1 MISIW
6 LLTVDKPEGVI
17 VALLTVDYF
26 SPSLMRTTTL
36 EVILPIDSIGD
47 AMATDSALVHDP
59 EHGWEQ
65 CPYPAGQSA
74 FKTLYLLH
82 GISGN
87 HGDWISESRIRSW
100 AEERHLAVVMPS
112 GYNAFYLDNPDSH
125 NYYGRFV
132 GKELVAVT
140 RRMFPL
146 SHRREDTFIGGISM
160 GAYGA
165 MRNGLKY
172 CETFGNIISLST
184 AMAIDN
190 LEYLVSDNLFFLR
203 RSFLESNFGDLH
215 KVANSDK
222 DPVRLAADLVYCDRP
237 RPRLY
242 VACGNQ
248 DPLLEANRIMVDR
261 IRGIGLDVTYS
272 EDQGGHDW
280 NYWNEA
286 LPRALDW
293 LPKD

>member
-1 MISIW
+1 M
-6 LLTVDKPEGVI
+6 
-17 VALLTVDYF
+17 
-26 SPSLMRTTTL
+26 
-36 EVILPIDSIGD
+36 
-47 AMATDSALVHDP
+47 
-59 EHGWEQ
+59 
-65 CPYPAGQSA
+65 
-74 FKTLYLLH
+74 
-82 GISGN
+82 
-87 HGDWISESRIRSW
+87 
-100 AEERHLAVVMPS
+100 
-112 GYNAFYLDNPDSH
+112 
-125 NYYGRFV
+125 

-248 DPLLEANRIMVDR
+248 DPLSKPTASC
-261 IRGIGLDVTYS
+261 G
-272 EDQGGHDW
+272 
-280 NYWNEA
+280 
-286 LPRALDW
+286 
-293 LPKD
+293 